1 MFDKTTLIPLFLST
15 FAGLSTV
22 FGALI
27 VSYFKPKD
35 NRLITFSLGFS
46 AGVMLTISF
55 TDLLPSSERYLSKFL
70 GDSNGVFFSLL
81 FLLIGV
87 SMAYLIDKLV
97 PSYNIEDN
105 QNRNVSKKELYSLGI
120 FSMIAIMLHNFP
132 EGVATFMSSYHSLS
146 LGIYI
151 TVAITLHNI
160 PEGIAIAVPI
170 LYSTG
175 SKKKAIFYALISGIA
190 EPLGAFLTFL
200 FLKPYINEIMLGIIF
215 SLVAGIMLYLSLIE
229 LIPTA
234 RRYNHTKIYLY
245 SIFLGITVMMI
256 SHLLPH

>member
-1 MFDKTTLIPLFLST
+1 MLDKTTLIPLALST

-27 VSYFKPKD
+27 VLFFKPKD
-35 NRLITFSLGFS
+35 NRLVTFSLGFS
-46 AGVMLTISF
+46 AGVMLTVSF
-55 TDLLPSSERYLSKFL
+55 TDLLPSAEENLSKFL
-70 GDSNGVFFSLL
+70 GETKGVLFALL

-87 SMAYLIDKLV
+87 AMAYLIDKLV
-97 PSYNIEDN
+97 PSYDIENSSKSNI
-105 QNRNVSKKELYSLGI
+105 SKRQLYTLGI

-132 EGVATFMSSYHSLS
+132 EGIATFMSSYHSLS

-175 SKKKAIFYALISGIA
+175 SKKKAISYSLISGMA

-200 FLKPYINEIMLGIIF
+200 FLKPFINEILLGIIF
-215 SLVAGIMLYLSLIE
+215 ALVAGIMLYLSLIE

-234 RRYNHTKIYLY
+234 RRYNHTRIYLY
-245 SIFLGITVMMI
+245 SIFLGVAVMMI
-256 SHLLPH
+256 SHILPH